1 MHSLVG
7 GIYDTPH
14 NQNQKGVSRYLN
26 VDVNKQIEALNF
38 LEKHLWKTQ
47 DWLMEKSLISQIKGE
62 GVLNT
67 LQGLQLSAFN
77 RMLNSDK
84 LNRML
89 SSKESLNGN
98 GLSVSGLIDNLFESI
113 IRKQSA
119 IDLSEKRLQIHFV
132 SRLDQLLEDEKL
144 NPTIKSKLLETK
156 NEIHKFAKRKSGA
169 HYKYLKSIS
178 K

>member
-1 MHSLVG
+1 
-7 GIYDTPH
+7 
-14 NQNQKGVSRYLN
+14 
-26 VDVNKQIEALNF
+26 
-38 LEKHLWKTQ
+38 
-47 DWLMEKSLISQIKGE
+47 MEKNLISQIKGE

-113 IRKQSA
+113 IRKVHCRS
-119 IDLSEKRLQIHFV
+119 F
-132 SRLDQLLEDEKL
+132 
-144 NPTIKSKLLETK
+144 
-156 NEIHKFAKRKSGA
+156 
-169 HYKYLKSIS
+169 
-178 K
+178 

>member
-1 MHSLVG
+1 
-7 GIYDTPH
+7 
-14 NQNQKGVSRYLN
+14 
-26 VDVNKQIEALNF
+26 
-38 LEKHLWKTQ
+38 
-47 DWLMEKSLISQIKGE
+47 MEKNLISQIKGE
-62 GVLNT
+62 GILNT

-98 GLSVSGLIDNLFESI
+98 GLSVSSLIDNLFESI
-113 IRKQSA
+113 IRKPSNA
-119 IDLSEKRLQIHFV
+119 DLSEQRLQIHFV
-132 SRLDQLLEDEKL
+132 SRLDQLLDDEKL

-156 NEIHKFAKRKSGA
+156 NEIHKFAKKKSGA

-178 K
+178 E